1 MHVSADRA
9 GQRRRRAGLVLV
21 ALAALLAVVAVAS
34 TGGTELGSGST
45 RRPSQ
50 ELADA
55 LLSLLMVAFVLAA
68 VVTAYLYITFLRSQT
83 AEDMA
88 RRRARRKRT
97 LIGFLVLILLL
108 GLAARSHWHFRP
120 LGSSSHSGAQLR
132 TPRRPSQRNTGYQ
145 PHFAATPVA
154 VVLGA
159 AAIAALAAFLSYR
172 SRRRSLEQDEYEP
185 SLALDLADVLA
196 ETLDDLRAQPDP
208 RTAVIAA
215 YARLERA
222 LTAYGVPRRD
232 SDAPGEYLQRI
243 LIDLEVGARH
253 ASRLTQLFEDA
264 KFSSHPIGVE
274 KKEEAITLLEL
285 IRADLYAADAAR
297 KAALAQS
304 PLGGEPA

>member
-9 GQRRRRAGLVLV
+9 GQRRRRVGLVLV
-21 ALAALLAVVAVAS
+21 VLAVLLAVVAVAS

-55 LLSLLMVAFVLAA
+55 LVSLLLVAFLLAA
-68 VVTAYLYITFLRSQT
+68 VVTAYLYIGFLRTQT
-83 AEDMA
+83 AEDLA
-88 RRRARRKRT
+88 KRRARRMRT
-97 LIGFLVLILLL
+97 LIGLVVLMLLL

-120 LGSSSHSGAQLR
+120 SGSTNHQSAQLQPFP
-132 TPRRPSQRNTGYQ
+132 TPSRGNTGYR

-154 VVLGA
+154 VVLCVAG
-159 AAIAALAAFLSYR
+159 IAALATFLAYR
-172 SRRRSLEQDEYEP
+172 ARRRAVERDEDEP

-196 ETLDDLRAQPDP
+196 ETLDDLRAEPDP
-208 RTAVIAA
+208 RKAVIAA

-222 LTAYGVPRRD
+222 LTAFGVPRRE

-243 LIDLEVGARH
+243 LIELEVGARH
-253 ASRLTQLFEDA
+253 ASQLTQLFEDA

-274 KKEEAITLLEL
+274 KKEEAITLLKL

-304 PLGGEPA
+304 PVVGEPA